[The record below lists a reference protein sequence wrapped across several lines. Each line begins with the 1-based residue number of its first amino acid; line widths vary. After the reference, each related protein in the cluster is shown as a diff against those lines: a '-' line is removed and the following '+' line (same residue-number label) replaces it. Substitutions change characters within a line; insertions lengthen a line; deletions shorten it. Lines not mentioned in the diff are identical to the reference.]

1 MPKGTVVRLVAHFDN
16 SSGNPRNPN
25 SPPKRVAW
33 GEATTDEM
41 CIGFLAVTK
50 KGQDL
55 TRPGEKDDL
64 LQIFRQQREDAGH
77 RLREQAEKAER

>member
-1 MPKGTVVRLVAHFDN
+1 MVAHYDN
-16 SSGNPRNPN
+16 SAKNPRNPN
-25 SPPKRVAW
+25 TPPKDVKW

-50 KGQDL
+50 VGQDL

-64 LQIFRQQREDAGH
+64 HEIIERSYEEMRKQHEQRM
-77 RLREQAEKAER
+77 RERAEKAKAAGK

>member
-1 MPKGTVVRLVAHFDN
+1 MK
-16 SSGNPRNPN
+16 
-25 SPPKRVAW
+25 W

-41 CIGFLAVTK
+41 CIGFVGVTK

-64 LQIFRQQREDAGH
+64 HEIFEKQIDEYRKKREEVEKKRRAG
-77 RLREQAEKAER
+77 RG